1 VTAPSGKLDNAIRI
15 VTPENI
21 AFEYRVAGPFRRLLA
36 YALDM
41 LVRFAVLFVLSF
53 IVDALYGVLAG
64 VGEGAQLIA
73 YFVMEWF
80 YGGLFE
86 ALWNGQTPG
95 KRVCGLRVL
104 TAEGLPINA
113 WQAILRNVLRAVD
126 AMPIYIWRLPD
137 ERFIYIPTYQL
148 GLFACLMNDRFQRM
162 GDLACNTMVVVEQ
175 RSTVY
180 GVRRI
185 DEPEALRLAAQLP
198 AKLDVSRSLA
208 RALSLYVERRKRFGA
223 QRRAEIAWY
232 LAEPL
237 REKLGLPVG
246 THPDTLLC
254 ALYQRTF
261 IGGEAPPQALPEVP
275 QHLAEIILNT
285 GRPAPV
291 DLDAVLPEFER
302 T

>member
-1 VTAPSGKLDNAIRI
+1 MTAPSGKLDNAIRI

-41 LVRFAVLFVLSF
+41 LIRIVVLGATLFAMVLFS
-53 IVDALYGVLAG
+53 GPLAG
-64 VGEGAQLIA
+64 MGVGVWLIA
-73 YFVMEWF
+73 YFVLEWF

-104 TAEGLPINA
+104 TADGLPINA
-113 WQAILRNVLRAVD
+113 WQAILRNILRAVD
-126 AMPIYIWRLPD
+126 AMPARSLGSFYYPM
-137 ERFIYIPTYQL
+137 YQL
-148 GLFACLMNDRFQRM
+148 GLFASSMNDRFQRM

-185 DEPEALRLAAQLP
+185 DEHEALRLAVELP

-254 ALYQRTF
+254 AMYQRTF
-261 IGGEAPPQALPEVP
+261 IGGEAPPELPSTP
-275 QHLAEIILNT
+275 QHIADVIINT

-291 DLDAVLPEFER
+291 DFDAALPEFER